1 MIKLTDVRKS
11 YAGKVVLD
19 GIDLQVQAG
28 EVVSILGGS
37 GAGKST
43 IVNCINGLV
52 SPDSGS
58 VVLDDFSVADRKG
71 LREIRK
77 KCATVFQNFN
87 LYPHLT
93 NIENITLA
101 PTRVL
106 GISSRNALADAR
118 DLLQSVGLG
127 EHADKYPAQLSG
139 GQKQRIGICRA
150 LAMSPDYLLLDEI
163 TSSLDPE
170 MTAEVVE
177 VLKLLAK
184 KGMTMILVTHELG
197 VAKSISSRIVFL
209 EAGRILVDVDKDVF
223 FSDAF
228 LNENP
233 RIKNFIASA
242 NGM

>member
-1 MIKLTDVRKS
+1 MIKLTEVKKS
-11 YAGKVVLD
+11 YAGKVVLN
-19 GIDLQVQAG
+19 GIDLAVQAG

-58 VVLDDFSVADRKG
+58 VVLDNFSVADRKG

-101 PTRVL
+101 PVRVL
-106 GISSRNALADAR
+106 GVDPKNALTNAH

-127 EHADKYPAQLSG
+127 EHAEKYPAQLSG

-170 MTAEVVE
+170 MTAEVVD
-177 VLKLLAK
+177 VLKVLVD

-209 EAGRILVDVDKDVF
+209 DEGRILVDVHRDVF

-228 LNENP
+228 LDENQ
-233 RIKNFIASA
+233 RIKSFIASA
-242 NGM
+242 SGL

>member
-1 MIKLTDVRKS
+1 LIKLTNVKKS

-19 GIDLQVQAG
+19 GIDLTVSAG
-28 EVVSILGGS
+28 EIVSILGGS

-52 SPDSGS
+52 APDSGT
-58 VVLDDFSVADRKG
+58 VVLDEFSAADKPG

-101 PTRVL
+101 PVRVL
-106 GISSRNALADAR
+106 GVSPDKAGAMAR
-118 DLLQSVGLG
+118 ELLRSVDLD

-170 MTAEVVE
+170 MTAEVVD
-177 VLKLLAK
+177 VLKVLAGR
-184 KGMTMILVTHELG
+184 GMTMILVTHELS

-209 EAGRILVDVDKDVF
+209 EKGRILVDAPRDEF

-228 LNENP
+228 LGKNP
-233 RIKNFIASA
+233 RIKSFIASA
-242 NGM
+242 DGL

>member
-1 MIKLTDVRKS
+1 LIKLTNVKKS

-19 GIDLQVQAG
+19 GIDLTVQAG
-28 EVVSILGGS
+28 EIVSILGGS

-52 SPDSGS
+52 SPDSGT
-58 VVLDDFSVADRKG
+58 VVLDEFSAADKQG

-93 NIENITLA
+93 NVENITLA
-101 PTRVL
+101 PMRVL
-106 GISSRNALADAR
+106 GVSSSKADTEAR
-118 DLLQSVGLG
+118 ELLRSVDLD

-170 MTAEVVE
+170 MTAEVVD
-177 VLKLLAK
+177 VLKDLATR
-184 KGMTMILVTHELG
+184 GMTMILVTHELS

-209 EAGRILVDVDKDVF
+209 EKGRILVDAARDEF

-228 LNENP
+228 LGDNP
-233 RIKNFIASA
+233 RIKGFIASA
-242 NGM
+242 DGL

>member
-19 GIDLQVQAG
+19 GIDLAVQAG

-52 SPDSGS
+52 APDSGS
-58 VVLDDFSVADRKG
+58 VLLDEFSVANRKG

-101 PTRVL
+101 PVRVL
-106 GISSRNALADAR
+106 GVEPKNALADAH
-118 DLLQSVGLG
+118 DLLHSVGLN

-170 MTAEVVE
+170 MTAEVVD
-177 VLKLLAK
+177 VLKLLVD
-184 KGMTMILVTHELG
+184 KGMTMILVTHELN
-197 VAKSISSRIVFL
+197 VARSISSRIVFL
-209 EAGRILVDVDKDVF
+209 EAGRILVDVHRDVF

-228 LNENP
+228 LDENR
-233 RIKNFIASA
+233 RIKSFIASA
-242 NGM
+242 NGL

>member
-1 MIKLTDVRKS
+1 MIKLADVRKS
-11 YAGKVVLD
+11 YAGKVVLN
-19 GIDLQVQAG
+19 GIDLAVQSG

-52 SPDSGS
+52 SPDSGT
-58 VVLDDFSVADRKG
+58 VELDGYSVASRQG

-93 NIENITLA
+93 NVENITLA
-101 PTRVL
+101 PVRVL
-106 GISSRNALADAR
+106 GIDPEKALADAHE
-118 DLLQSVGLG
+118 LLVSVGLTG
-127 EHADKYPAQLSG
+127 HADKYPAQLSG

-163 TSSLDPE
+163 TSALDPE
-170 MTAEVVE
+170 MTADVIE
-177 VLKLLAK
+177 VLKVLAAR
-184 KGMTMILVTHELG
+184 GMTMILVTHELS

-209 EAGRILVDVDKDVF
+209 DEGQIQVDVHKDEF
-223 FSDAF
+223 FSEVF
-228 LNENP
+228 LNANP
-233 RIKNFIASA
+233 RIQSFVASA
-242 NGM
+242 KGL

>member
-11 YAGKVVLD
+11 YSGKAVLN
-19 GIDLQVQAG
+19 GVDLVVQAG

-52 SPDSGS
+52 VPDSGS
-58 VVLDDFSVADRKG
+58 VLLDDFSVTDRKG
-71 LREIRK
+71 LKEIRK

-93 NIENITLA
+93 NVENITLA
-101 PTRVL
+101 PVRVL
-106 GISSRNALADAR
+106 GIEPKKALADAY
-118 DLLQSVGLG
+118 DLLESVGLG
-127 EHADKYPAQLSG
+127 EHGEKYPAQLSG

-170 MTAEVVE
+170 MTAEVID
-177 VLKLLAK
+177 VLKILATR
-184 KGMTMILVTHELG
+184 GMTMILVTHELG
-197 VAKSISSRIVFL
+197 VAKNISSRIVFL
-209 EAGRILVDVDKDVF
+209 EAGRILVDVASDEF

-228 LNENP
+228 LGRNP

-242 NGM
+242 NGL